1 MDCEKHKRIVEK
13 YNGTLDE
20 LANDIGDLHYESLE
34 TLFALIS
41 DKLERDAKKDLSNKR
56 VKLSAELF
64 GSSEYIKLS
73 SVYIGE
79 AWRISKPY
87 MK

>member
-1 MDCEKHKRIVEK
+1 MGCEKHKKIVEK

-56 VKLSAELF
+56 VKLSDELF
-64 GSSEYIKLS
+64 GASEYIKLS